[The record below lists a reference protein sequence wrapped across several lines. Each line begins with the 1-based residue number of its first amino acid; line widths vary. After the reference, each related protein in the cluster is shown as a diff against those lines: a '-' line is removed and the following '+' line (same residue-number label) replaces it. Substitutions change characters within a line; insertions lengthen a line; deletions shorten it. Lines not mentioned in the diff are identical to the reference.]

1 MKVQFIG
8 RDGKEHRGSIPE
20 EKVSFPFIKFFGGD
34 YYTVYRQQDDKLF
47 LILYQPVSAVRP
59 DLVLFTRFKEE
70 AS

>member
-8 RDGKEHRGSIPE
+8 RDGREHNGTIPE
-20 EKVSFPFIKFFGGD
+20 EKVNFPFIKFFGGD
-34 YYTVYRQQDDKLF
+34 YYTVYKSTNDSLS

-59 DLVLFTRFKEE
+59 DLVLFTRFTE